1 MKRIISIVVILMMVS
16 ISAYAAQKIN
26 NITEDTLSEDSYRPV
41 GGKDFLVAVKLVDV
55 DANNLEQPVSTQI
68 IQFQTS
74 AGTLSETEVKTNFYG
89 EAITWLKTDI
99 DPDKDHTITAK
110 VKDNNNITPISIT
123 VRNAILPE
131 GGPTAEEL
139 AQQVDNNASKVQD
152 YKADIYM
159 TSNATWTTPEKQ
171 LKIWTKG
178 NKYKVQE
185 ISPTPEISI
194 RPEISVTPPTLIK
207 DLVAYNKTKTIYKIQ
222 NKEASQQDRYPIEYI
237 YVDSSKGIIVKKGS
251 LLKNEGELHLFVSE
265 NTDFIDSGGIW
276 IFQKAIETGYSSLS
290 TISYTNT
297 YQYSNIQV
305 NTGIPDTE
313 FVQ

>member
-1 MKRIISIVVILMMVS
+1 MMVS

-26 NITEDTLSEDSYRPV
+26 NITEDTLSEDSFRPV

-55 DANNLEQPVSTQI
+55 DANNQEQPVSTQI

-74 AGTLSETEVKTNFYG
+74 AGALSETEVKTSFYG

-99 DPDKDHTITAK
+99 ASDKTHTITAK
-110 VKDNNNITPISIT
+110 VKDNNDITPINIT

-139 AQQVDNNASKVQD
+139 AQQVENNANKVQD

-159 TSNATWTTPEKQ
+159 TSNATWSTPEKQ

-185 ISPTPEISI
+185 ISPNPEISI
-194 RPEISVTPPTLIK
+194 RPEISVTPPTLTK
-207 DLVAYNKTKTIYKIQ
+207 DCVAYNKTKAIYKIQ
-222 NKEASQQDRYPIEYI
+222 NKDSSQQDRYPIEYAYI
-237 YVDSSKGIIVKKGS
+237 DSSKGIITRRDS
-251 LLKNEGELHLFVSE
+251 LLKNEGDLHLFVRES
-265 NTDFIDSGGIW
+265 TDFIAFSDIW
-276 IFQKAIETGYSSLS
+276 AFQKSVETGYSSLS
-290 TISYTNT
+290 NISYTNT

-305 NTGIPDTE
+305 NTGIPDSE
-313 FVQ
+313 FIQ